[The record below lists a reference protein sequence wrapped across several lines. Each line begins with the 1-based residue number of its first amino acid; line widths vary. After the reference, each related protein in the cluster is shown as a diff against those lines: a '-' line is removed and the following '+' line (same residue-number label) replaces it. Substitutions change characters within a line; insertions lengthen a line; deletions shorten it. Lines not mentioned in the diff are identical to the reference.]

1 MVTFMSDRLIKVI
14 IFDMGCTLFWEPACE
29 KHNAEKIMKEQFE
42 KLLKEAEK
50 LGYEVPHI
58 ENAHKIYIDIRE
70 KIWKNS
76 LERELWHK
84 YLLLRFF
91 YEIGIDIDLDDLEH
105 LYWYFI
111 DMIAKRFTL
120 PRRHRQLLEYLS
132 GTGYNIIL
140 TTATGAH
147 DLPLKIIKYNDV
159 KHFFNQIFSTQL
171 LGLIKPDPRFYVEIA
186 ETLHV
191 EPHRIIHI
199 GDSLKYDVLPA
210 MKAGYKT
217 VLFDWRTKCRP
228 GDNATCITDLW
239 EVLEYIQ

>member
-1 MVTFMSDRLIKVI
+1 MSDRIIKVI
-14 IFDMGCTLFWEPACE
+14 SFDMGCTLFLEPACE
-29 KHNAEKIMKEQFE
+29 KHSVRRIMKEQFE

-50 LGYEVPHI
+50 LGYKVPYRD
-58 ENAHKIYIDIRE
+58 NIYETYTDLRE
-70 KIWKNS
+70 RIWRNS

-91 YEIGIDIDLDDLEH
+91 FEIGVDIQLDDLEH
-105 LYWYFI
+105 LYQFFI

-132 GTGYNIIL
+132 GMGYYIIL

-147 DLPLKIIKYNDV
+147 DLPLRVIEYNDA
-159 KHFFNQIFSTQL
+159 KQFFNQVFSTQL
-171 LGLIKPDPRFYVEIA
+171 LGLIKLDPRFYIEIA

-199 GDSLKYDVLPA
+199 GDSLKYDILPA

-217 VLFDWRTKCRP
+217 ILFDWRTKCRP
-228 GDNATCITDLW
+228 GDTSTCVTDLW
-239 EVLEYIQ
+239 EILEYIQ